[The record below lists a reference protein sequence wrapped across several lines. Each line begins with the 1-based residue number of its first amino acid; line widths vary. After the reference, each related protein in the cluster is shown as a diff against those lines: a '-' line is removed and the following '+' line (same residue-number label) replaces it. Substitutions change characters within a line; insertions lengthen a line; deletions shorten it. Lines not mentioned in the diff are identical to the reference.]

1 MESFDRLSN
10 LDKAST
16 NWKIKVR
23 VTRIWANMSLET
35 NSLKGYN
42 LILLDDDDN
51 HVHAFSYHNIWNGFS
66 MKIVEGGVFD
76 QFAIKDPIGN
86 LKPVQSTL
94 CIRFIG
100 STTVRTA
107 DDDGMIPSQKFVFLD
122 LGDLFAE
129 ANKCL
134 PQQQPKFAIDI
145 IRVVEEYEGLNK
157 LHTRYGDRDIVKFRI
172 CDSNNAH
179 KVTVWGDL
187 VVSFNNEMAGNPKKP
202 IIAIIT
208 SSVQIGTLPSTH
220 LYINL
225 DDEFVNDMRQRLL
238 EEGYI
243 MKRDKLFQAKQIEL
257 VPTLFEKLSLKDLNE
272 NLTYDH
278 LKKRICCTFKIIK
291 VDEETNWWFYSC
303 NKCLHNVE
311 RIGTVFKCTQCPQNI
326 PVSPKRFRIM
336 VLAKDETFACNI
348 VLNDRV
354 SRRVL
359 GTSAAKVVSDY
370 DKDSSKAFLEV
381 IKSLV
386 GRLILV
392 ELGLTKS
399 NVVEDNNIFYA
410 DNLYEPMMNTPTPSE
425 SPILSED
432 YSINIGFEY
441 YEGDDD
447 NGTPGSAKSVTKK
460 IKKPGMD
467 DHQHLSDLNAT
478 QIAWTL
484 KVRVTRMWRSLNGHG
499 EVSRHNLILLDC
511 EV

>member
-1 MESFDRLSN
+1 M
-10 LDKAST
+10 T
-16 NWKIKVR
+16 
-23 VTRIWANMSLET
+23 LET
-35 NSLKGYN
+35 NSLKVYN

-51 HVHAFSYHNIWNGFS
+51 HVHAFAYHNIWNGFS
-66 MKIVEGGVFD
+66 MKNMEADVYVFD
-76 QFAIKDPIGN
+76 QFAVKDLVGN

-94 CIRFIG
+94 CIRFTG
-100 STTVRTA
+100 STIVRTA
-107 DDDGMIPSQKFVFLD
+107 DDDGMILSQKFEFLD

-134 PQQQPKFAIDI
+134 HQQQPEFAIDI
-145 IRVVEEYEGLNK
+145 IGVVEEYEGLNK
-157 LHTRYGDRDIVKFRI
+157 LSTRYGDRDIVKFRI
-172 CDSNNAH
+172 CDSSNAH

-187 VVSFNNEMAGNPKKP
+187 VVSFKNKMAGNPKKP

-225 DDEFVNDMRQRLL
+225 DDDSVNDMRQRLL

-257 VPTLFEKLSLKDLNE
+257 VPTLFKKLSLKGLNE

-278 LKKRICCTFKIIK
+278 LKIIK

-303 NKCLHNVE
+303 NKCLHEVE
-311 RIGTVFKCTQCPQNI
+311 RIGTVFKCTHCPRNI
-326 PVSPKRFRIM
+326 LVSPKRFHIM
-336 VLAKDETFACNI
+336 VLAENETFACNI

-359 GTSAAKVVSDY
+359 GISAAKVVSDY
-370 DKDSSKAFLEV
+370 DKDSSKAFPEV
-381 IKSLV
+381 IISLV
-386 GRLILV
+386 RRLISV
-392 ELGLTKS
+392 ELGLKKS

-410 DNLYEPMMNTPTPSE
+410 EDLYEPTMNTPTPSE

-432 YSINIGFEY
+432 YSINMGFEY
-441 YEGDDD
+441 SEGDDG

-460 IKKPGMD
+460 IKKPGIN
-467 DHQHLSDLNAT
+467 DHQHLCDLNAT

-511 EV
+511 ENTHMVEVVSPAIWN